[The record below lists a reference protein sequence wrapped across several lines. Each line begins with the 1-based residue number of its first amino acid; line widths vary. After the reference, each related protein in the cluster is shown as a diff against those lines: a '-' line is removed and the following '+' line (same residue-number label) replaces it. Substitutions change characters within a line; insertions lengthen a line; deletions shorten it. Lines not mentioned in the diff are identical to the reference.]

1 MDAFEVIGSLRE
13 KLAKQQQEIWSLQSR
28 MMVLEKVLD
37 NVRHVVSRE
46 TRGEM
51 LDAIDALF
59 QAALESAEEGL
70 GGPAE

>member
-28 MMVLEKVLD
+28 MMVIEKVLD
-37 NVRHVVSRE
+37 NVRHAVSRE
-46 TRGEM
+46 TRGEL

-59 QAALESAEEGL
+59 QAALESSEEDL
-70 GGPAE
+70 G